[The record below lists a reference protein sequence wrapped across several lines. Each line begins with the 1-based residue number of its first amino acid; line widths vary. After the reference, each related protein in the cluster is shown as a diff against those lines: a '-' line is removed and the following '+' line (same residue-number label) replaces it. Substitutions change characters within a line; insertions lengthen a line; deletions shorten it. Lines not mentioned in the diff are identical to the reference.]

1 MARGKSYPELPV
13 TVRYMSGLNVK
24 KKTFKNTNIDE
35 VVDKLI
41 AGTLRG
47 VPKNAEIVRLG
58 IGTKF
63 M

>member
-41 AGTLRG
+41 TGTLKG

-58 IGTKF
+58 VGNKF
-63 M
+63 V